1 MDHGFVL
8 LRAIS
13 NDIADLEP
21 LVPELLMRLPAV
33 TPGTLTVI
41 A

>member
-1 MDHGFVL
+1 MAFVL

-21 LVPELLMRLPAV
+21 LVPELLKRLPNLA
-33 TPGTLTVI
+33 PGSFTIVG
-41 A
+41 